1 MVNSFSKVSLLIW
14 NCFNYVKGFSSQ
26 NMASIRILLSRE
38 CTFYFMRIRN
48 CSLSLNVVNLFISAK
63 DDTSSENEMNILKCL
78 LLFYFIIKPWKL
90 ELNRGLSRRNT
101 HWGYEPTTCREGWA
115 WQLELLERNGGSRA
129 MRNERVWEWSPQEHL
144 FTSCAHS
151 FCYKY
156 KERKRQQFL
165 NVRIIC
171 LWLLGS
177 KYCIE
182 SKK

>member
-48 CSLSLNVVNLFISAK
+48 CSLSLNVVNLFISAT
-63 DDTSSENEMNILKCL
+63 DCTWLENEMNNLRCL
-78 LLFYFIIKPWKL
+78 LLFYFIFKPWIW

-129 MRNERVWEWSPQEHL
+129 MRKERVWEWSPQEHY
-144 FTSCAHS
+144 FKSCAHCV
-151 FCYKY
+151 CYKCN
-156 KERKRQQFL
+156 ERKRQQVL
-165 NVRIIC
+165 TVRRIC